1 VGRWIGDMDITWLF
15 VVLVLVV
22 IFASISVAGALRRI
36 ADATEKSASDLEKL
50 VAVLDKSD
58 SQP

>member
-1 VGRWIGDMDITWLF
+1 MDITWLF

-22 IFASISVAGALRRI
+22 IFASISVAGALRRV

-50 VAVLDKSD
+50 VAVLDTCNSR
-58 SQP
+58 P